1 MIGQVSNNNKL
12 DGCELCNCTLFFR
25 EVEHKVNLV
34 WHDDGTVS
42 YNRKKFWYF
51 EPELSVGSLTDTVI
65 TLNLPMVG
73 AVDYARGSF
82 MMEFGLSDMFS
93 TIEVS

>member
-1 MIGQVSNNNKL
+1 MIIYMKNIY
-12 DGCELCNCTLFFR
+12 FR

-42 YNRKKFWYF
+42 YHRKKFWYF
-51 EPELSVGSLTDTVI
+51 EPSMSVGSLQDTVV

-93 TIEVS
+93 TVEVCKKLLTYITK

>member
-1 MIGQVSNNNKL
+1 M
-12 DGCELCNCTLFFR
+12 
-25 EVEHKVNLV
+25 
-34 WHDDGTVS
+34 
-42 YNRKKFWYF
+42 
-51 EPELSVGSLTDTVI
+51 SVGSLHDTVI

-93 TIEVS
+93 TIEVIYQRTSKDFFLFDPFLGYLVYK